1 MRHTFVTF
9 CISGMNAKDVARLV
23 GNSAE
28 IIYKH
33 YMGGS
38 RDLIV
43 PDL

>member
-1 MRHTFVTF
+1 
-9 CISGMNAKDVARLV
+9 MNAADVGRLV
-23 GNSAE
+23 GNSAG

-38 RDLIV
+38 RDLIA